1 MDMIEIE
8 DGFWNIRGSFKVGGV
23 VEIGTQASLVRLSD
37 GDFVILDTCLL
48 TPEMVSKIDQLTEGG
63 KRIKA
68 ILNLHPFHTVYVKSM
83 HERFPDAALY
93 GTSRHLEKLPTL
105 PWQSLCTEDPNLHKL
120 FDEDFRFSVPKG
132 VDFISSNEN
141 VHFSS
146 VLVFHSASKTIHVDD
161 TLVFSE
167 LPGLMGMVGYKNVL
181 SFHPTLLMALQK
193 RQGAAEEFEVWARE
207 LANQWYEAENLVAAH
222 TAPLMG
228 KESSGASIR
237 DRIINALNSV
247 KWLLAGHKLRVKSE
261 AIILRKK

>member
-1 MDMIEIE
+1 MELIEIE
-8 DGFWNIRGSFKVGGV
+8 EGFWNIRGSFKVGGV

-48 TPEMVSKIDQLTEGG
+48 SPDVISKVDQLTEGG

-68 ILNLHPFHTVYVKSM
+68 ILNLHPFHTVYVESM

-93 GTSRHLEKLPTL
+93 GTSRHLAKLPAL
-105 PWQSLCTEDPNLHKL
+105 PWQSLCTEDPKLHNM

-146 VLVFHSASKTIHVDD
+146 VLVFHLASKTIHVDD

-167 LPGLMGMVGYKNVL
+167 LPDVMGLVGYKNVL

-193 RQGAAEEFEVWARE
+193 RHGAAEEFEVWARE
-207 LANQWYEAENLVAAH
+207 LADQWCEAENLVAAH
-222 TAPLMG
+222 TAPLIG
-228 KESSGASIR
+228 KESSDPSIR
-237 DRIINALNSV
+237 DRMISALNRV
-247 KWLLAGHKLRVKSE
+247 KWMLAGHKLRVKSK
-261 AIILRKK
+261 AVLLGKR

>member
-37 GDFVILDTCLL
+37 GDFVMLDTCLL
-48 TPEMVSKIDQLTEGG
+48 SPEMISKINLLTEGG

-68 ILNLHPFHTVYVKSM
+68 ILNLHPFHTVYVKKM
-83 HERFPDAALY
+83 HECFPDAALY
-93 GTSRHLEKLPTL
+93 GTSRHLSKLPEL
-105 PWQSLCTEDPNLHKL
+105 PWEPLCTEDPELHKL

-132 VDFISSNEN
+132 VDFVSANEN

-146 VLVFHSASKTIHVDD
+146 VLVFHLSSKTIHVDD

-167 LPGLMGMVGYKNVL
+167 LPEVMGLVGYRNVL

-193 RQGAAEEFEVWARE
+193 RQEAAEEFETWARG
-207 LANQWYEAENLVAAH
+207 LADQWCEAENLVAAH
-222 TAPLMG
+222 TAPLIG
-228 KESSGASIR
+228 KESTGPSIQT
-237 DRIINALNSV
+237 RIMNALNSV
-247 KWLLAGHKLRVKSE
+247 KWMLAGHKLRVKSR
-261 AIILRKK
+261 AAFFRKK